1 MIRLT
6 SLAGIAII
14 SFSAIFV
21 RLAEVSPTTAAFFR
35 AAYAIPALF
44 LVWRVIH
51 HRDRRDSRSRW
62 LAFVSGTF
70 LAIDLS
76 FWHQAIAWIGA
87 GLGTVLGN
95 TQVVFVG
102 VAAWVLHKERPNQ
115 FALMTIPFVFLGVV
129 LISGLG
135 DPGAY
140 GTNPVGG
147 VIYGI
152 LTGLFFGGFILV
164 FRASNK
170 GLAPVAGPLLD
181 ATCGM
186 AVGTLGASLFDSGF
200 SIVPSWPAH
209 GWLLAM
215 ALGSQ
220 VIGWLFISYALPRLP
235 ALETSVQLLV
245 QPMLTILWGRLIFDE
260 YLSTLQWMGA
270 LLVLG
275 GVGFLSIR
283 GTVEKQVSGP
293 VVPPTAVDVITIE

>member
-1 MIRLT
+1 MTRLT
-6 SLAGIAII
+6 GLAGIAII

-44 LVWRVIH
+44 LIWMVIR

-62 LAFVSGTF
+62 LAFASGIL

-102 VAAWVLHKERPNQ
+102 VAAWILHKERPSQ
-115 FALMTIPFVFLGVV
+115 FTLVTIPIVFLGVV

-135 DPGAY
+135 AAGAY
-140 GTNPVGG
+140 GTNPLGG

-152 LTGLFFGGFILV
+152 LTGVFFGGFILA

-200 SIVPSWPAH
+200 SIVPWWPAH

-245 QPMLTILWGRLIFDE
+245 QPMLTILWGRLIFGE
-260 YLSTLQWMGA
+260 YLSTLQWLGVV
-270 LLVLG
+270 LVLG
-275 GVGFLSIR
+275 GVGYLSIR
-283 GTVEKQVSGP
+283 GTVEKQVSEP
-293 VVPPTAVDVITIE
+293 VMPPAPADVITIE

>member
-1 MIRLT
+1 MTRLIG
-6 SLAGIAII
+6 LAGIATI

-35 AAYAIPALF
+35 AVYAIPALF
-44 LVWRVIH
+44 LISWVIRR
-51 HRDRRDSRSRW
+51 RDQRDSRSRW
-62 LAFVSGTF
+62 LAFLSGIF

-102 VAAWVLHKERPNQ
+102 VAAWIFHKERPSQ
-115 FALMTIPFVFLGVV
+115 LALLTIPIVFLGVV

-135 DPGAY
+135 VPGAY
-140 GTNPVGG
+140 GENPVGG

-152 LTGLFFGGFILV
+152 LTGLFFGGFILL
-164 FRASNK
+164 FRISNK
-170 GLAPVAGPLLD
+170 VLAPVAGPLFD

-186 AVGTLGASLFDSGF
+186 AVGTLGASLLDPGF
-200 SIVPSWPAH
+200 SIVPAWPAH
-209 GWLLAM
+209 GWLLAL

-220 VIGWLFISYALPRLP
+220 VFGWLFIAYALPRLP

-245 QPMLTILWGRLIFDE
+245 QPMLTILWGRLIFGE
-260 YLSTLQWMGA
+260 YLSTLQWLGA
-270 LLVLG
+270 VLVLG
-275 GVGFLSIR
+275 GVGYLSIR
-283 GTVEKQVSGP
+283 GTVEKRVSEP
-293 VVPPTAVDVITIE
+293 VMPPTAAEAITIE

>member
-1 MIRLT
+1 MTRLVG
-6 SLAGIAII
+6 LAGIATI

-21 RLAEVSPTTAAFFR
+21 RLADVSPTTAAFFR
-35 AAYAIPALF
+35 AAYAIPALY
-44 LVWRVIH
+44 LVARMIRD
-51 HRDRRDSRSRW
+51 RDRREPRMRW
-62 LAFVSGTF
+62 LAFFSGTF

-102 VAAWVLHKERPNQ
+102 VAAWFLHKERPSQ
-115 FALMTIPFVFLGVV
+115 SALLMIPIVFLGVV

-135 DPGAY
+135 DPAAY
-140 GTNPVGG
+140 GANPVGG

-152 LTGLFFGGFILV
+152 LTGLFFGGFILL

-186 AVGTLGASLFDSGF
+186 AVGTLGASLFDPGF
-200 SIVPSWPAH
+200 SVVPSWPAH

-245 QPMLTILWGRLIFDE
+245 QPMLTILWGRLLFGE
-260 YLSTLQWMGA
+260 YLSTLQWTGA
-270 LLVLG
+270 VLVLG

-283 GTVEKQVSGP
+283 GTVEKQDAEP
-293 VVPPTAVDVITIE
+293 VMPPAAVDVITIE